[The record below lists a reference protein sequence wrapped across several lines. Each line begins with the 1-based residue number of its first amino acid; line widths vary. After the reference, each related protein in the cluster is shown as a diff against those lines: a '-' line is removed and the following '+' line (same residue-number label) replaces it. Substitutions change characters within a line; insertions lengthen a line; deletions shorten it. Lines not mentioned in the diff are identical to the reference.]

1 MRLKDKVIIITG
13 ATAGIGRASAV
24 LFAKEGAK
32 VVAAGRSI
40 AKGNALVEEIKAAG
54 GEAIYVPT
62 DIQKEEDQDNLL
74 KTTLDTYGRLDVLFN
89 NAGVAYTVPMEQMEQ
104 EKWDWMM
111 DLNLRAPY
119 LMIKKCMP
127 YLIASKGNILNTS
140 SISGLKA
147 TTCGYGYNTSKFAL
161 NGLTKV
167 LALDYAPQG
176 VRVNSICP
184 GMTLTDILAG
194 VDPALIEASAQT
206 IPMKRMAQ
214 PEEIAAAALFM
225 VSDEASY
232 LTGQTIAVD
241 GGITL

>member
-1 MRLKDKVIIITG
+1 MRLENKVIIITG

-40 AKGNALVEEIKAAG
+40 AKGEELVNEIRAAG

-62 DIQKEEDQDNLL
+62 DMQKEEDQDNLL

-89 NAGVAYTVPMEQMEQ
+89 NAGVAYTVPMEEMEQ
-104 EKWDWMM
+104 EKWDWML

-127 YLIASKGNILNTS
+127 HLIASKGNILNTS

-147 TTCGYGYNTSKFAL
+147 TAYGYGYNTSKFGL

-167 LALDYAPQG
+167 LALDYAPKG
-176 VRVNSICP
+176 VRVNAICP
-184 GMTLTDILAG
+184 GLTMTDILSG
-194 VDPALIEASAQT
+194 VSPELIEASAQS

-214 PEEIAAAALFM
+214 PEEIASAALFM

-232 LTGQTIAVD
+232 MTGQTIAID